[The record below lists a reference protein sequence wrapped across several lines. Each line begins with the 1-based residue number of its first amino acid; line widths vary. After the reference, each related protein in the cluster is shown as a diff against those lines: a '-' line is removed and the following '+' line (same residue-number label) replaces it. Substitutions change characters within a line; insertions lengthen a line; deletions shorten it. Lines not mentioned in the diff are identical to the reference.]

1 MITKNN
7 FIKLIVVSFV
17 VSTTQVLAHEIKS
30 PADSVKQAP
39 FDITKAYVTTN
50 GHLTTFILEVE
61 GVAGSQL
68 PVQTGKLEGAKVD
81 AYVWPTSLDPS
92 IVGFDPK
99 SGILALAVTAHPDF
113 DDTPLIDEN
122 NDGDPANDGKTWQS
136 HWVVLVDEPKCG
148 ANLTVRDISPGK
160 NLLPPTAPRLPIAL
174 DSPGM
179 SPGFSGHV
187 VQITMPVNNTENISF
202 DAVTAELQVST
213 KKHTP
218 FLCVVNV
225 RDIAS
230 GDLSLPGKVVSE

>member
-7 FIKLIVVSFV
+7 FIKLMFISFV
-17 VSTTQVLAHEIKS
+17 VSTSQVLAHEIKS
-30 PADSVKQAP
+30 PTDSVKQAP
-39 FDITKAYVTTN
+39 FDITKANVTTN
-50 GHLTTFILEVE
+50 GHLTTFILEVV

-68 PVQTGKLEGAKVD
+68 PAPTGKLEGAKVD

-122 NDGDPANDGKTWQS
+122 NDGDPANDGKTWHS

-148 ANLTVRDISPGK
+148 ANLTVRDISPGE

-179 SPGFSGHV
+179 SPGFSGHI
-187 VQITMPVNNTENISF
+187 VQITMPVSNTENISF